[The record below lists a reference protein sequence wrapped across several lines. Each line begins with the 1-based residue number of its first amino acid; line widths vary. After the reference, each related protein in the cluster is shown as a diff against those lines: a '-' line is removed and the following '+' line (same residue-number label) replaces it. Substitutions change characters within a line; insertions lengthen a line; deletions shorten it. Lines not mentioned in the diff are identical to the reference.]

1 MLIQDRLKSFVLR
14 RGRITSNQKRALKE
28 LWIKFNIDSKKDLE
42 PSWIKEP
49 SALDIGFG
57 AGETTIHLAKTNPE
71 MSVLGAE
78 VYLSGIGSLLSRADE
93 DSLDNISILNEDIVP
108 FLEEKVPDDCFD
120 LILMFYPDPWP
131 KRKHHK
137 RRLLQKSFIDLLNKK
152 LKPGGVF
159 YFKTD
164 WDHYFQETQKLLFE
178 NNDWKV
184 LENKELESYLI
195 DLPQTSFER
204 KALASGRKLNELILE
219 KIISITEVSL

>member
-42 PSWIKEP
+42 PSWVKEP

-57 AGETTIHLAKTNPE
+57 AGETTIHLAKTNPD

-93 DSLDNISILNEDIVP
+93 ESLDNISILNEDIVP

-152 LKPGGVF
+152 LKAGGVF

-184 LENKELESYLI
+184 LENNELESYLI

-219 KIISITEVSL
+219 KII

>member
-42 PSWIKEP
+42 PSWVKEP

-152 LKPGGVF
+152 LKAGGVF

-184 LENKELESYLI
+184 LENNELESYLI

-219 KIISITEVSL
+219 KII

>member
-14 RGRITSNQKRALKE
+14 KGRITSNQKRAINE
-28 LWIKFNIDSKKDLE
+28 LWGKFVIDGSRDLE
-42 PSWIKEP
+42 SSWAEKP

-57 AGETTIHLAKTNPE
+57 AGETTIHLAKTKPE

-78 VYLSGIGSLLSRADE
+78 VYLSGIGSLLSKADE
-93 DSLDNISILNEDIVP
+93 ESLNNISILNEDVVP
-108 FLEEKVPDDCFD
+108 FLKERVPDDCFN

-137 RRLLQKSFIDLLNKK
+137 RRLLQKDFIDLLNKK
-152 LKPGGVF
+152 LKVGSVF
-159 YFKTD
+159 YFKSD
-164 WDHYFQETQKLLFE
+164 WEHYFQEASKLLF
-178 NNDWKV
+178 NNNNWRVIEKRE
-184 LENKELESYLI
+184 LENYLV

-219 KIISITEVSL
+219 KII

>member
-14 RGRITSNQKRALKE
+14 KGRITSNQKRAINE
-28 LWIKFNIDSKKDLE
+28 LWGKFVIDGSRDLE
-42 PSWIKEP
+42 SSWAEKP

-57 AGETTIHLAKTNPE
+57 AGETTIHLAKRKPE

-78 VYLSGIGSLLSRADE
+78 VYLSGIGSLLSKADE
-93 DSLDNISILNEDIVP
+93 ESLNNISILNEDVVP
-108 FLEEKVPDDCFD
+108 FLEERVPDDCFN

-137 RRLLQKSFIDLLNKK
+137 RRLLQKDFIDLLNKK
-152 LKPGGVF
+152 LKVGSVF
-159 YFKTD
+159 YFKSD
-164 WDHYFQETQKLLFE
+164 WEHFFQEASKLLFN
-178 NNDWKV
+178 NNDWRVIEKRE
-184 LENKELESYLI
+184 LENYLV

-219 KIISITEVSL
+219 KII